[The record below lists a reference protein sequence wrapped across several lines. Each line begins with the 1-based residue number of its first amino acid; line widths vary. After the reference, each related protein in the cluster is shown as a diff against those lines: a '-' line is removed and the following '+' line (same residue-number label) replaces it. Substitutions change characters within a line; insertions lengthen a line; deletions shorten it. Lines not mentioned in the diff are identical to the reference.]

1 MYNNPTIYLYKSSWD
16 LNLIGI
22 QKNYN
27 IYPILLS
34 LSKEKTVIGGIL
46 LTYSL
51 LFFIVWKQNN
61 VKHEIKNKKQKTTFL
76 LPWNLF

>member
-34 LSKEKTVIGGIL
+34 LSKEKTVIGRIL
-46 LTYSL
+46 LIYSL

>member
-46 LTYSL
+46 LIYSL

>member
-46 LTYSL
+46 LIYSL

-76 LPWNLF
+76 LPWNFF

>member
-46 LTYSL
+46 LIYSL

-61 VKHEIKNKKQKTTFL
+61 VKHEIKNKKKKTTFL
-76 LPWNLF
+76 LPWNFF

>member
-1 MYNNPTIYLYKSSWD
+1 MYNNPTTYLYKSSWD

-34 LSKEKTVIGGIL
+34 LSKEKTVTGGIL
-46 LTYSL
+46 LIYSL